1 MCLPSVYINRMD
13 HLTSY
18 VQVVTDATQE
28 LCDLILSCYREKL
41 SEICRSGECISYNIY
56 FCSFLCSSTFFKTLK
71 SLCFTEI
78 RIRICSLF
86 NDNLGTTSQMPDHS
100 SLPDPET
107 PEDFL
112 KCKSLSF
119 QYACNIC
126 YFHLICSFKHP
137 VVSQQ

>member
-56 FCSFLCSSTFFKTLK
+56 FCSFLCSSTFF
-71 SLCFTEI
+71 
-78 RIRICSLF
+78 
-86 NDNLGTTSQMPDHS
+86 
-100 SLPDPET
+100 
-107 PEDFL
+107 
-112 KCKSLSF
+112 
-119 QYACNIC
+119 
-126 YFHLICSFKHP
+126 
-137 VVSQQ
+137 